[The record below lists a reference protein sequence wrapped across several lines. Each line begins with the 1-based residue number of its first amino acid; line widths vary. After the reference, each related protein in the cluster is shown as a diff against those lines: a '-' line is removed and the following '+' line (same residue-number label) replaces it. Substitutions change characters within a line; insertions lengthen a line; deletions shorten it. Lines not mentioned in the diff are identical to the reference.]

1 VVIPCTIAEGSS
13 KSIDKTD
20 LSYQQD
26 DVVLVYSGS
35 TAGWQSF
42 GLLEQLLVPIL
53 EEQERVHVLFLSK
66 KDENNQRLKERF
78 ANRVKVTWL
87 KPEQVVPSLRLCDFG
102 ILIREDTVTNQVA
115 SPTKYAEYLKAGLKV
130 IISDNIGD
138 MSAEVSANN
147 LGYVWHYNMPQ
158 PSFEK
163 VANAERERVAQYA
176 TTSYSKVAFKEMYK
190 QILAALN

>member
-1 VVIPCTIAEGSS
+1 
-13 KSIDKTD
+13 
-20 LSYQQD
+20 
-26 DVVLVYSGS
+26 
-35 TAGWQSF
+35 
-42 GLLEQLLVPIL
+42 
-53 EEQERVHVLFLSK
+53 
-66 KDENNQRLKERF
+66 
-78 ANRVKVTWL
+78 
-87 KPEQVVPSLRLCDFG
+87 VVPSLRLCDFG

-147 LGYVWHYNMPQ
+147 LGYVWHDNMPQ